1 MNDLELFF
9 KSCDDFILGVSCGM
23 LRKTKAE
30 TVELLKKDKNYQVGL
45 LHHFNHYYFPH
56 FKKGLEQLIQKYKKL
71 STNVEFAFEVL
82 KYDYSLIEEFASIA
96 NHPKIKLAAL
106 GKYPEKIK
114 EYSDWDT
121 EKKLIYAIKFNP
133 IVYRYLTEQF
143 KNNEKIIKIL
153 LSTTILHPQ
162 KETDTQI
169 GMFFDIPQQYQ
180 ENKNL
185 IKLALKSYPRLLS
198 HLPLSNRED
207 HELIMIALKQG
218 FYEKDMNAFYN
229 LQNII
234 PYVDSKFFK
243 EMNNIKWLMKGF
255 QYNVEEATLNTDCAM
270 LVFCHF
276 MRESS
281 KYIKEVKEFFETM
294 GIIEK
299 FENML
304 AKHRFKL
311 YSDDIVPTGIEP
323 EANRFFEEI
332 FPKLSN
338 KFEQYLLY
346 RTLNNELS
354 QVEKNENRNK
364 I

>member
-1 MNDLELFF
+1 MFF
-9 KSCDDFILGVSCGM
+9 KSCDDFIIGVSSGM
-23 LRKTKAE
+23 LRKTKAQ
-30 TVELLKKDKNYQVGL
+30 TIELLKKDKNYQVGL
-45 LHHFNHYYFPH
+45 LHHFNHYHNSH
-56 FKKGLEQLIQKYKKL
+56 FKKGLEELIQKYKKL

-82 KYDYSLIEEFASIA
+82 KYDYSFINLFSSIA
-96 NHPKIKLAAL
+96 HHPKIKLAVL
-106 GKYPEKIK
+106 GKYPEKIQN
-114 EYSDWDT
+114 YTDWNS
-121 EKKLIYAIKFNP
+121 EKKLVYAIKFNP
-133 IVYRYLTEQF
+133 IVYRYL
-143 KNNEKIIKIL
+143 NEEFQHNENIIKTL
-153 LSTTILHPQ
+153 LSTTVLYPQ

-169 GMFFDIPQQYQ
+169 GLFFDLPSVYQ
-180 ENKNL
+180 NNKNM
-185 IKLALKSYPRLLS
+185 IKIAIKNYPGLLKY
-198 HLPLSNRED
+198 LPTEYRQD
-207 HELIMIALKQG
+207 HDLIMIALKQG

-234 PYVDSKFFK
+234 PYIDTSFFTK
-243 EMNNIKWLMKGF
+243 MDHIKWLMKGF
-255 QYNVEEATLNTDCAM
+255 QNNIEEATMYTDCAM

-281 KYIKEVKEFFETM
+281 KYLIEIKNFFEEM

-304 AKHRFKL
+304 AKHQFKL
-311 YSDDIVPTGIEP
+311 YSADVVPTGIEP

-346 RTLNNELS
+346 RTLDNELS
-354 QVEKNENRNK
+354 QPEKTETRNK